1 MYANANIWHSLTHLE
16 VLNLENNLLRELDM
30 VADLVGHKTLLLR
43 GNQLQTL
50 PESFAALTA
59 LTKVSLNY
67 S

>member
-30 VADLVGHKTLLLR
+30 VADLVGLKMLLLR

-50 PESFAALTA
+50 PESFAALTS
-59 LTKVSLNY
+59 LTKVSLDY